1 MDIDDAIG
9 EIQQPRSRYMLETMI
24 LGEHDTAEMRFYQ
37 CVIEISDKRRKYQ
50 IAEVTRER
58 MERDMERLE
67 GSADP
72 DADLDLREKRIEH
85 RFLVAVMRGAARE
98 LADLFDIYDSIPHF
112 TRAGIDANQATY
124 WQARMVRQ
132 TEMQALAGNVQWSQL
147 DALRQVGV
155 ASANGQGELE
165 T

>member
-1 MDIDDAIG
+1 MNIDDAIG

-50 IAEVTRER
+50 LAQVTLDR
-58 MERDMERLE
+58 MEREMARLE
-67 GSADP
+67 KSDEQ

-85 RFLVAVMRGAARE
+85 HFLVAVMRGAARE
-98 LADLFDIYDSIPHF
+98 LADLFDIYNSISHF
-112 TRAGIDANQATY
+112 TREEIDANQATY
-124 WQARMVRQ
+124 WQARMTRQ

-155 ASANGQGELE
+155 MSLNGQGELE